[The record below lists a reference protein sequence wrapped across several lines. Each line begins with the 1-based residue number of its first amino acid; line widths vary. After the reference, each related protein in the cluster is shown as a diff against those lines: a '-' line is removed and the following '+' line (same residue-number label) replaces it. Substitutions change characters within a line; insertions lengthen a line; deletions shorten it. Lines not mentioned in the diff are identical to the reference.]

1 MNGTTMSVRGLLLC
15 LLTTGSVVAYCQ
27 QLSLSVDGGYLR
39 KGRTNKITYQRPDS
53 LTSVMMRVPSG
64 SVSSS
69 FISSYTYKDGK
80 KSSSADSVF
89 NWKVCDYPDR
99 RAWALA
105 EGYVDGRLVLSDTT
119 WFMVIS
125 DSIQTTLIGPE
136 GNTSFHGRWMADE
149 WTGVGAPTISYFS
162 KEPAAEVI
170 DYEVLITQRGIE
182 VERFTVTG
190 AMLSSKQRKTI
201 NKYTSGEVL
210 VHKIRCRHPCGV
222 ELPSRYTFRMR
233 YAAPR

>member
-1 MNGTTMSVRGLLLC
+1 MIVRGLLLC
-15 LLTTGSVVAYCQ
+15 LWTSVSVVAYCQ

-53 LTSVMMRVPSG
+53 LTSVIMRVPSG
-64 SVSSS
+64 SVASS

-80 KSSSADSVF
+80 KGTSADSVF
-89 NWKVCDYPDR
+89 NWKVCDYPER

-105 EGYVDGRLVLSDTT
+105 EGYIDGRLVLSDTS

-136 GNTSFHGRWMADE
+136 ENTSFHGRWMADE

-170 DYEVLITQRGIE
+170 DYQVQIIQQDRE
-182 VERFTVTG
+182 VERFLVTG
-190 AMLSSKQRKTI
+190 AMLSSEQRKTI
-201 NKYTSGEVL
+201 RKYSSGEVI
-210 VHKIRCRHPCGV
+210 VHNIRCRHACGV
-222 ELPSRYTFRMR
+222 ELPSRYIFRMR